1 MNTSRFIICSGV
13 LLLCIVLSGF
23 IVNSSYVSNT
33 VAGKSFGDTT
43 SFAPNIAGGW
53 GVLAS
58 SYLNQDTPDSV
69 SLWIILKRNG
79 RIDKINDH
87 LIGTITNPAF
97 RPAKNQMVDYYLL
110 HDNVWFI
117 RITKDGECYLKQDRG
132 QSLKPSKLA
141 GNPDIIPINIRYKS
155 N

>member
-1 MNTSRFIICSGV
+1 MNTIRFIVCCGV
-13 LLLCIVLSGF
+13 LLLSIVFSGF
-23 IVNSSYVSNT
+23 IVKSSSVSNT
-33 VAGKSFGDTT
+33 TAGKNFGDTT
-43 SFAPNIAGGW
+43 SFAPNTVGGW
-53 GVLAS
+53 GILA

-69 SLWIILKRNG
+69 SLWLILKRNG

-97 RPAKNQMVDYYLL
+97 RPANNQKLDYYLL
-110 HDNVWFI
+110 KDNVWFI

-132 QSLKPSKLA
+132 QLLKPSTLA
-141 GNPDIIPINIRYKS
+141 GNPDVIPINIRYKK